1 MVSYQRGRT
10 PATVAAGVNECHR
23 FIVIKTE
30 TANGRLGVSTGRE
43 IDGSDMGQIRIDGF
57 EPAMLAEVATM
68 LARAFVTNPMHI
80 VALGPD
86 ALDKNEAFFRAGL
99 VRMKG
104 TKRIALDAERIV
116 GFIHWVPSPDC
127 QFSAG
132 EKVGL
137 LPAMIGGLGPRSS
150 WRVSNWLAA
159 WSAKDPGEP
168 HVHLG
173 PIGVDTSAQ
182 RRGVG
187 DRLMRAYCD
196 HLDDEQQAGYLETD
210 RPGNVPFYRR
220 FGFEVVEELPV
231 LGVPNFLMR
240 RASR

>member
-1 MVSYQRGRT
+1 MENV
-10 PATVAAGVNECHR
+10 
-23 FIVIKTE
+23 
-30 TANGRLGVSTGRE
+30 
-43 IDGSDMGQIRIDGF
+43 GQIRIAEFQPG
-57 EPAMLAEVATM
+57 MLAEVSTM

-80 VALGPD
+80 AALGPD

-116 GFIHWVPSPDC
+116 GFIHWVPWPDC

-150 WRVSNWLAA
+150 WRVSSWLAT
-159 WSAKDPGEP
+159 WSAKDPGEA

-173 PIGVDTSAQ
+173 PIGVAASAQ

-187 DRLMRAYCD
+187 DRLMRTYCD
-196 HLDDEQQAGYLETD
+196 HLDNAGQAGYLETD
-210 RPGNVPFYRR
+210 RPGNVSFYRR

-240 RASR
+240 RAPR